1 MICVSMGQFRF
12 EPARVTHPHEGL
24 KSVIRQSL
32 PGPFSA
38 KKLNPGL
45 WQLTA
50 EASDGA
56 RVYLHGATPE
66 ASKLL
71 EDVRIAAL
79 EFEWRTDGVMVRVAG
94 GDGVRHFKSESAF
107 IHTPAARL
115 YESLP
120 LASFDARAQRF
131 WKRVFRLIRIPGGR
145 LVLGAIAR
153 RRRGRSGTASQ

>member
-1 MICVSMGQFRF
+1 M
-12 EPARVTHPHEGL
+12 AR
-24 KSVIRQSL
+24 RSL

-38 KKLNPGL
+38 AHLSSGL

-50 EASDGA
+50 EVPDGA
-56 RVYLHGATPE
+56 RVYLRGAAPE

-71 EDVRIAAL
+71 SDTRITAL
-79 EFEWRTDGVMVRVAG
+79 EFEWRSEGVMVSITGAG
-94 GDGVRHFKSESAF
+94 GARHFKSESV

-115 YESLP
+115 YDSLP
-120 LASFDARAQRF
+120 LASFDGRAQRF

>member
-1 MICVSMGQFRF
+1 MTR
-12 EPARVTHPHEGL
+12 R
-24 KSVIRQSL
+24 SL

-38 KKLNPGL
+38 AHLNSGL

-50 EASDGA
+50 EVADGA
-56 RVYLHGATPE
+56 RVYLRGAAPE

-71 EDVRIAAL
+71 SDTRITAL
-79 EFEWRTDGVMVRVAG
+79 EFEWRSEAVMVSITGAG
-94 GDGVRHFKSESAF
+94 GARHFKSESVF
-107 IHTPAARL
+107 IHEPKGRL
-115 YESLP
+115 YDSLP